1 MLGSAEILEICQAEN
16 VASVIPGYGFLSEN
30 TDFAEDVVKAGMTWI
45 GPSSDTIKSFGIKHT
60 SRILAEEAGVPIVPG
75 TKDLLKSSQE
85 ARQAAEAIGF
95 PVSSHQVVGCISTH
109 SVHITGHS
117 QSYSRRWWH
126 VSLGPFNRWHC
137 FPAKVYFKRGLQV
150 CNNSDEVQHYFET
163 IVSRGQTL
171 FKNAG
176 VFMEKYIAQGRHIEV
191 QIFGN
196 GLGDAISFFERECS
210 IQRRHQKVIEECPS
224 KLVSNRLLRASRSS

>member
-1 MLGSAEILEICQAEN
+1 MLGSAEILQICQAEN

-75 TKDLLKSSQE
+75 TKDLLKSAQE

-95 PVSSHQVVGCISTH
+95 PVSSHEIIGCISTH

-126 VSLGPFNRWHC
+126 VSLGPFNRMHC
-137 FPAKVYFKRGLQV
+137 FPAKVYVKGASKF
-150 CNNSDEVQHYFET
+150 
-163 IVSRGQTL
+163 
-171 FKNAG
+171 
-176 VFMEKYIAQGRHIEV
+176 
-191 QIFGN
+191 
-196 GLGDAISFFERECS
+196 AITRTRCS
-210 IQRRHQKVIEECPS
+210 ITSRPLFQEARRCS
-224 KLVSNRLLRASRSS
+224 RMLVSSWKSTLLRVVTSRSRSSATGWAMPYPSLKESVPSSVVIRRSSRNVPVSFK